1 MTLLACL
8 MLEKVKLHQKFNKW
22 PVHLTIV
29 PWFSISPQ
37 NLSAFLASV
46 QKASRGIHSITI
58 KPKVL
63 DYFGPKKDIRVFR
76 VENNPKLLKLHY
88 DLLKIL
94 DDCNA
99 HLDSK
104 KYTGNNFIPHVTAAG
119 NYQLKKVVCRE
130 LYIICLHEKSMRQ
143 IVEIIKLD

>member
-22 PVHLTIV
+22 PLHLTIV

-37 NLSAFLASV
+37 NLSSFLASL
-46 QKASRGIHSITI
+46 QKASRGINSITI
-58 KPKVL
+58 KPKGL

-76 VENNPKLLKLHY
+76 VENNPKLLRLHQ

-94 DDCNA
+94 DSCNA
-99 HLDSK
+99 QLESS
-104 KYTGNNFIPHVTAAG
+104 KYTGKNFIPHVTAAG
-119 NYQLKKVVCRE
+119 NYQLKTSVCRE
-130 LYIICLHEKSMRQ
+130 LYIVCLHEKNIRQ
-143 IVEIIKLD
+143 IVEIIKFD